1 MLKAVGRLVAS
12 SGEVL
17 LGGRDVRAM
26 PRKQLATL
34 LSMLPQSPTAPEGL
48 LVKDLVGRGRH
59 PHQTWFN
66 QWSSTDR
73 EVVADALA
81 QTQSTDLADRDI
93 NQLSGGQRQRVWIS
107 MVLAQQTPTM
117 LLDEPTTY
125 LDLST
130 SVDVLNLVRRLNT
143 QRDRTVVMVLH
154 DLNLAARYS
163 DHLLVMRDGA
173 LQASGSPTDVITP
186 ALLRSVFDLD
196 ALVEKDPAV
205 GGPLIIPAAPA
216 EKE

>member
-1 MLKAVGRLVAS
+1 
-12 SGEVL
+12 
-17 LGGRDVRAM
+17 
-26 PRKQLATL
+26 
-34 LSMLPQSPTAPEGL
+34 MLPQSPTAPEGL

-130 SVDVLNLVRRLNT
+130 SIDVLNLVRRLNT
-143 QRDRTVVMVLH
+143 QSDRTVVMVLH